1 MDKIEKEISELRKD
15 TEKLLKIFSQH
26 DNNKEDAPTSKN
38 PRATRPTCGSP

>member
-26 DNNKEDAPTSKN
+26 DNNNKDAPTSKN